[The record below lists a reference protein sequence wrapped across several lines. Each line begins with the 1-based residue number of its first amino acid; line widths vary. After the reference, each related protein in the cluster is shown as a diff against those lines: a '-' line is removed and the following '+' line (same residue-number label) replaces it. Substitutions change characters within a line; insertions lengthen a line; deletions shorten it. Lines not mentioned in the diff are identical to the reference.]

1 MFLYQ
6 VYFDTLFNIVLSLKL
21 NVRFLSHTFSISEPA
36 PVRLASLRAE
46 RGLAHWSGAL
56 EIIQS
61 GHNRDAADHLRQD
74 SNKMQTRSR
83 FKKENFFI

>member
-1 MFLYQ
+1 MF
-6 VYFDTLFNIVLSLKL
+6 VFSK
-21 NVRFLSHTFSISEPA
+21 FLIFENFSISEPA

-56 EIIQS
+56 EIISS
-61 GHNRDAADHLRQD
+61 GRNRDAADHLRQD
-74 SNKMQTRSR
+74 TNKMTTRSR